1 MPHPSAALP
10 SSAPP
15 PANPKRPVCTRC
27 ALPLASCLCRW
38 ITPTTNQ
45 AHVLLLQH
53 PQEALQAKGTAR
65 LLRLSLQHCECQV
78 GEVFDA
84 AVLGPASGLQ
94 TWLLYPAAPDTSTNA
109 ATSAAAPPLRHAC
122 ADTGTNPSHCRLL
135 LLDGT
140 WRQARHLLRANP
152 WLLALPRWPLLTPPP
167 SRYRIRLAQRPAQ
180 RSTLE
185 AACLALATL
194 ESTPERYNPLL
205 AALDGWV
212 ASCAERVDWADR
224 TDRADPAATPAT

>member
-1 MPHPSAALP
+1 MCA
-10 SSAPP
+10 
-15 PANPKRPVCTRC
+15 RC

-38 ITPTTNQ
+38 VTPTANQ
-45 AHVLLLQH
+45 AQVLLLQH
-53 PQEALQAKGTAR
+53 PQEAQQAKGTAR
-65 LLRLSLQHCECQV
+65 LLRLSLQYCTCVV

-84 AVLGPASGLQ
+84 AVLGPAGGLQ
-94 TWLLYPAAPDTSTNA
+94 TWLLYPAATPGRPTI
-109 ATSAAAPPLRHAC
+109 SAADAPGTPTATQPPSAPPWPAVHP
-122 ADTGTNPSHCRLL
+122 THCQLL

-152 WLLALPRWPLLTPPP
+152 WLLALPRWPLLAPPP
-167 SRYRIRLAQRPAQ
+167 SRYHIRQAQRPGQ

-194 ESTPERYNPLL
+194 EAAPERYHPLL

-212 ASCAERVDWADR
+212 ASCADR
-224 TDRADPAATPAT
+224 ITRLHRATPPAT